1 MVFLPS
7 AGLITKIGQGEG
19 KLKVEAL
26 GSLLKILIM
35 LAIGVFCRKTDL
47 LSETGTNELKK
58 LVTSI
63 VLPIAIFN
71 ALAIA
76 EYDTNMV
83 LLFLIILA
91 LLLLAFGVGFLAAPI
106 LQEPYRRYLP
116 FVTSVYEGGMIAFPL
131 YISLFGE
138 EKLSNIAIFDIAT
151 MLFCFSVFISA
162 LQAVESGKKINVST
176 MVDCALHNPVFI
188 AAVLGIFCGLTG
200 VIKLLTASNAGV
212 IYTSIKD
219 IITAMLNPLI
229 LLIVG
234 YNFEFDAKR
243 LVVAAKAILVRVVT
257 QGILFIPIFLF
268 ISRLYPHNTFML
280 GAAFIYMSA
289 PPSLSIQ
296 SYIATEE
303 PNKFIAT
310 VNSLYM
316 IVTLVVYAIVAVL
329 LT

>member
-1 MVFLPS
+1 M
-7 AGLITKIGQGEG
+7 
-19 KLKVEAL
+19 EAL
-26 GSLLKILIM
+26 GSLLKILVM

-76 EYDTNMV
+76 EYDINMV

-91 LLLLAFGVGFLAAPI
+91 LLLLAFGVGFLAGPI
-106 LQEPYRRYLP
+106 LPEPYRRYLP

-162 LQAVESGKKINVST
+162 LQAVESGRKIDVST

-243 LVVAAKAILVRVVT
+243 IVVAAKAILVRVVT

-280 GAAFIYMSA
+280 
-289 PPSLSIQ
+289 
-296 SYIATEE
+296 
-303 PNKFIAT
+303 
-310 VNSLYM
+310 
-316 IVTLVVYAIVAVL
+316 
-329 LT
+329 